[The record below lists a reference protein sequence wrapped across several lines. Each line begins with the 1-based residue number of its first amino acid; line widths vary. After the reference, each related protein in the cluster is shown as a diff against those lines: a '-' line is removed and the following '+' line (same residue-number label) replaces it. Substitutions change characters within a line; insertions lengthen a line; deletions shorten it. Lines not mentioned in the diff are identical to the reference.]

1 MKISVIIP
9 CFNQGKYLAEAL
21 DSVVMQTFSDWECII
36 INDGSIDNSENVA
49 LSYVEKDPRF
59 HIYVKKIKEYV

>member
-9 CFNQGKYLAEAL
+9 CFNQGKYLAETL

-36 INDGSIDNSENVA
+36 IMMVRLIILKTWLYPMWKRTLV
-49 LSYVEKDPRF
+49 F
-59 HIYVKKIKEYV
+59 IIYVKKIKEYV

>member
-36 INDGSIDNSENVA
+36 IMMVRLIIPKM
-49 LSYVEKDPRF
+49 LLYPM
-59 HIYVKKIKEYV
+59 